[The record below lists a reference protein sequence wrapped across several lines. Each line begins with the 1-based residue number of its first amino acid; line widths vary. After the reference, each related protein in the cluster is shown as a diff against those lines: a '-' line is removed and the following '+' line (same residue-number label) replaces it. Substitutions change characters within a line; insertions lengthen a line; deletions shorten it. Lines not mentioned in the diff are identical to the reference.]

1 MVFKIL
7 FLFAIFLCEGQYDF
21 SKAQVAAQASQG
33 ERQLW
38 HWHRRGIRTLGRQQ
52 LQRVF
57 GVLQSHH
64 SRDHHFLRL
73 VAAEMAES
81 DVDWRCTAC
90 WRTNKANTSKC
101 ARCGIKWT
109 HGCDPTYVPQKHPK
123 SPRRWN
129 YSGWNAQTNWQDWE
143 SSHWGDGSNQHQRA
157 KTPKDRHR
165 GSTPRKRNAGG
176 KKEKHAQYSAPE
188 VEPPWNANY
197 SGGPS
202 ASTAGEDSSAVQE
215 KLVILATAVQESN
228 AAVNSNARQ
237 IVEEYS
243 TPVPTAKGLKAA
255 VDKMDKARKKLKDA
269 EKARLTMHSSWR
281 KYIADSL
288 QRWTQF
294 AEKFGRDDQ
303 ELADRVRAAR
313 EKLQKTKEDV
323 DAKKAALEDHDG
335 EDHIDIS
342 DEDMAEKVDSS
353 ENIQSSLTHMVENL
367 LTMKQQADAAI
378 IEANENKAKRQRT
391 DNNGDGE
398 LPAGG
403 GDSSMPGSGAKPS
416 ALQPF
421 AKPGK

>member
-1 MVFKIL
+1 M
-7 FLFAIFLCEGQYDF
+7 
-21 SKAQVAAQASQG
+21 
-33 ERQLW
+33 
-38 HWHRRGIRTLGRQQ
+38 
-52 LQRVF
+52 F
-57 GVLQSHH
+57 GVLQNHH
-64 SRDHHFLRL
+64 SRDHQFLRL

-109 HGCDPTYVPQKHPK
+109 HGCDPSYVPQKYPK

-129 YSGWNAQTNWQDWE
+129 YSGWNAQTSWQDWD
-143 SSHWGDGSNQHQRA
+143 SSHWGDGSSQHQRA
-157 KTPKDRHR
+157 KTPKNKHR

-176 KKEKHAQYSAPE
+176 KKEKAAQYSAPE
-188 VEPPWNANY
+188 VEPPWNASY

-202 ASTAGEDSSAVQE
+202 ASATGEESSAVQE
-215 KLVILATAVQESN
+215 KLIMLATAVQESN
-228 AAVNSNARQ
+228 AAVNPNVRQ

-313 EKLQKTKEDV
+313 EKLQKTKEEV

-342 DEDMAEKVDSS
+342 DDDMAEKVDSS
-353 ENIQSSLTHMVENL
+353 ENIQSSITGMVENL

-391 DNNGDGE
+391 DNNEDGE
-398 LPAGG
+398 PPAGG
-403 GDSSMPGSGAKPS
+403 RGSSVPGSGVTPS